1 MTTTARRL
9 ATIAPSPVLAALIGG
24 ALLMGAA
31 APALAQTSAD
41 SAFKTTTFNLSA
53 FGETRVA
60 PDMATITLGVQTEAM
75 TAGEALKAN
84 GVRMNQ
90 VMAALKKAGIAERD
104 VQTSN
109 LNLNAQYA
117 YEQNQ
122 PPKLTGYQASNQVTI
137 TVRDLA
143 KLGATVDATVNAGAN
158 TVNGISFGLI
168 NPQAAEDAARLEAV
182 KALQAKAELYG
193 RATGYKAVRLVN
205 LSEGGGYQPPAA
217 PMPVFAMAKREM
229 ADSTSIAAGEL
240 KVRVDVSATYEAA
253 K

>member
-1 MTTTARRL
+1 MTNTARC
-9 ATIAPSPVLAALIGG
+9 PSTFALSALVGG
-24 ALLMGAA
+24 ALLFGAA
-31 APALAQTSAD
+31 APALAQTASD
-41 SAFKTTTFNLSA
+41 SAFRATTFSLSA

-60 PDMATITLGVQTEAM
+60 PDMATITLGVQTEAA

-84 GVRMNQ
+84 GSRMNQ
-90 VMAALKKAGIAERD
+90 VMAALKKAGVAERD
-104 VQTSN
+104 IQTSN

-143 KLGATVDATVNAGAN
+143 KLGTTVDATVGAGAN
-158 TVNGISFGLI
+158 TINGISFGLA

-205 LSEGGGYQPPAA
+205 LSEGGGYQPAPP

-240 KVRVDVSATYEAA
+240 KVRIDVSATYEAA

>member
-1 MTTTARRL
+1 MTHTARRPAKL
-9 ATIAPSPVLAALIGG
+9 MPAIALPALLGG
-24 ALLMGAA
+24 ALLLGAA
-31 APALAQTSAD
+31 APALAQGNDA
-41 SAFKTTTFNLSA
+41 AFKATTFNLSA
-53 FGETRVA
+53 SGETLVA
-60 PDMATITLGVQTEAM
+60 PDMATITLGVQTDAA
-75 TAGEALKAN
+75 TAAEALKAN
-84 GVRMNQ
+84 GARMNQ

-104 VQTSN
+104 IQTSN

-143 KLGATVDATVNAGAN
+143 KLGAAVDATVGAGAN
-158 TVNGISFGLI
+158 TVNGISFGLA

-205 LSEGGGYQPPAA
+205 LSEGGGYAPVPP

-229 ADSTSIAAGEL
+229 GDATSIAAGEL
-240 KVRVDVSATYEAA
+240 KVRIDVSAVYEVS